1 MIVLMINKLL
11 STAIDKIMN
20 LAIRDQRD
28 RCRRVIGGFF
38 VYLDR
43 YENNGKLIG
52 WKTRFRNR
60 QSSEKGCPQSN
71 CRARVYWVAAFK
83 YFKSGSQLTTICKI
97 LNNKTRRTFTDE
109 SSIKEENLH

>member
-1 MIVLMINKLL
+1 MRVLMINKLL

-52 WKTRFRNR
+52 WKTRF
-60 QSSEKGCPQSN
+60 
-71 CRARVYWVAAFK
+71 
-83 YFKSGSQLTTICKI
+83 
-97 LNNKTRRTFTDE
+97 
-109 SSIKEENLH
+109 